1 MSLSIKTKTCKT
13 CGKTKS
19 YDEFPN
25 GRLYSDGKRPHCIT
39 CRRASERKSYH
50 KNKHKNPYVYEVDKD
65 SKLKRAYGISYQEY
79 LTILEVQQNSC
90 AICGVDQEDVSRA
103 FAVDHCHD
111 TGKIRGLLCSNC
123 NTGIGNLRDDVGLL
137 ERAIEYLNNA

>member
-1 MSLSIKTKTCKT
+1 MKTKTCKT
-13 CGKTKS
+13 CGETKS

-25 GRLYSDGKRPHCIT
+25 GRLYSDGKRPHCLT
-39 CRRASERKSYH
+39 CRRAYERKSYH

-65 SKLKRAYGISYQEY
+65 AKLKRTYGISYQEY

-137 ERAIEYLNNA
+137 QRAIEYLNNA